1 MTSSGRDK
9 KGRFTQGNKHGRGRP
24 PVEREERY
32 YEIAMT
38 ACTYRE
44 WKAIVK
50 RAVAD
55 AMRGNSAARTWL
67 SNFLLGENFINA
79 PGVDFPETISIA
91 LERAYGENDRDQ
103 RDSTT
108 DNATGSDSSG
118 GAT

>member
-1 MTSSGRDK
+1 MTTTSGRDK
-9 KGRFTQGNKHGRGRP
+9 NGRFAPGNRYGRGRP

-38 ACTYRE
+38 ACTYKE

-67 SNFLLGENFINA
+67 SNFLLADNFSDA
-79 PGVDFPETISIA
+79 PGIDFPETITIA
-91 LERAYGENDRDQ
+91 LERAYGEHDRDQ
-103 RDSTT
+103 PGSTT
-108 DNATGSDSSG
+108 SDDSG
-118 GAT
+118 GADGGSN